1 MTEQSYTSIDL
12 EREPSRTTYHAS
24 RKLIADGALLLVTLI
39 WGSTF
44 VMVKDAVAN
53 FPVFSFLA
61 LRFAFAA
68 LVLLPF
74 VVLRKSNAR
83 VTVQGDKSL
92 SENPIAAGPEP
103 AEARPLRRAQGA
115 CNGSFRIDPKST
127 PLLLRA
133 FAPALIGVALF
144 AGYSFQTAG
153 LHLTTPA
160 KAGFITGL
168 SVVIVPLFAALI
180 LRQPP
185 TRNAWLGVGLSVT
198 GLGLLT
204 LQAGL
209 HVAAGDLLVLFG
221 ALAFAAHILL
231 TGYFAPH
238 HDPLRLT
245 LGALVTVAI
254 LSGAAAL
261 IFDRPLDPAA
271 LTPSVLF
278 AAAFTGVFATSI
290 AFVLQTQAQRF
301 TTSTHTALI
310 FAAEPVFAGLFSFL
324 LIGEVLGMQQVL
336 GAVLILA
343 GMIVAEMRPT
353 K

>member
-1 MTEQSYTSIDL
+1 MIEEITATPPRKAEGSTAS
-12 EREPSRTTYHAS
+12 ERDDAAKGLLAASSRDRDFAAS
-24 RKLIADGALLLVTLI
+24 RRRQLSADAALLLVTLI

-44 VMVKDAVAN
+44 VMVKDAVAH

-74 VVLRKSNAR
+74 VVLRRGNAR
-83 VTVQGDKSL
+83 AKVSAGKATPPSL
-92 SENPIAAGPEP
+92 
-103 AEARPLRRAQGA
+103 RPSA
-115 CNGSFRIDPKST
+115 

-133 FAPALIGVALF
+133 SAPLLLGIALF
-144 AGYSFQTAG
+144 AGYAFQTAG

-168 SVVIVPLFAALI
+168 SVVIVPLFSALI
-180 LRQPP
+180 LRQMPS
-185 TRNAWLGVGLSVT
+185 RNAWLGVGLAVV

-209 HVAAGDLLVLFG
+209 HIEAGDLLVLCC
-221 ALAFAAHILL
+221 AVAFAAHILL
-231 TGYFAPH
+231 TGHFAPRY
-238 HDPLRLT
+238 DPLWLT
-245 LGALVTVAI
+245 LGSIVTVAI
-254 LSGAAAL
+254 FSGAAAL
-261 IFDRPLDPAA
+261 IFDRPMGRAA

-278 AAAFTGVFATSI
+278 AAAFTGVFATSV
-290 AFVLQTQAQRF
+290 AFGLQTQAQRF

-324 LIGEVLGMQQVL
+324 LIGEVLGLQQIL
-336 GAVLILA
+336 GGVLILA
-343 GMIVAEMRPT
+343 GMVVAEMRRGA
-353 K
+353 